1 LDGHR
6 FAPENQ
12 GRPRR
17 PPWRYYTDLSIGD
30 FRACGTQQRQV
41 RTTQGRLRWRFQ
53 VLETFATMSPVRHRP
68 EVSSSMRSKYLLV
81 IVSIVVSLCGC
92 SSLTFA
98 PNRVGA
104 KNECATDSANLPMY
118 NDCVDQVDTFYDE
131 YELHRKQTESD
142 GR

>member
-1 LDGHR
+1 M
-6 FAPENQ
+6 
-12 GRPRR
+12 
-17 PPWRYYTDLSIGD
+17 
-30 FRACGTQQRQV
+30 V
-41 RTTQGRLRWRFQ
+41 
-53 VLETFATMSPVRHRP
+53 PVRHRR
-68 EVSSSMRSKYLLV
+68 EAYGKMRSKCALLIISTV
-81 IVSIVVSLCGC
+81 LSLCGC

-131 YELHRKQTESD
+131 YELHRKQTGSD